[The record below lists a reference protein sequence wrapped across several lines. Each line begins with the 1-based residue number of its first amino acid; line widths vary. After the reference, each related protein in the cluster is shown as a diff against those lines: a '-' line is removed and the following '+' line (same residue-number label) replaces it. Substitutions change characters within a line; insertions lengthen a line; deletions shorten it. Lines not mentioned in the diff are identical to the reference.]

1 MWIVSE
7 HVFSQTFWEFRRG
20 LTYFA
25 ISAQHP
31 LLAGQPHST
40 MSCEC
45 QLVSYVHC
53 PQCKVICHC
62 IALALQ
68 KNVSK
73 WHSSSTIITTTK
85 VHPSHCFFGAA
96 LLDGR
101 AAVTLTGSSAEI
113 HSHRLRLALTSSQTP
128 LWGKLIWIILHVY
141 THGYD
146 IRIRSWTSASVWVC
160 VWVIERVQNLLLR
173 LSMLLCETGAVTLCQ
188 KAAASIHNVSSSNTK
203 AYGEKHILLF
213 WHFSTL
219 LLSPFHRIVVRTHI
233 LIAATHTSFNV
244 M

>member
-1 MWIVSE
+1 MWIGSE

-25 ISAQHP
+25 VSAQHP

-45 QLVSYVHC
+45 QLVAYVHC
-53 PQCKVICHC
+53 LQCKVICHC

-73 WHSSSTIITTTK
+73 WHSSRTIITITK
-85 VHPSHCFFGAA
+85 VHPSHCFFGAT

-101 AAVTLTGSSAEI
+101 AAVTLIGSSTER
-113 HSHRLRLALTSSQTP
+113 HSHRLRLALASSQTP

-146 IRIRSWTSASVWVC
+146 IRIRFWTS
-160 VWVIERVQNLLLR
+160 WVIERVQSLLLR
-173 LSMLLCETGAVTLCQ
+173 LSMLLCETDAVTLCQ

-213 WHFSTL
+213 WRFPLCFLALFIEL
-219 LLSPFHRIVVRTHI
+219 LYAHI
-233 LIAATHTSFNV
+233 YL
-244 M
+244 